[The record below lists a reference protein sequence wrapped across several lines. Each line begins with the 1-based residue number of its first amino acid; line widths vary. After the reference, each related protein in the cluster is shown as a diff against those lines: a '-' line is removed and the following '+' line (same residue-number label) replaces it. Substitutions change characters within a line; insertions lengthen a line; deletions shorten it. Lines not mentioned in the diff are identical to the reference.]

1 MMVSTSGVPLPS
13 RTAPWR
19 NASPHSTESPLTR
32 STELRPKSWIGGRRR
47 ALRHGDDFEQ
57 GDIVYLDFD
66 PQSGHEQK
74 GRRPALVIS
83 NNLFNR
89 VSSLT
94 MVCPI
99 THTDRGHPF
108 HLRLDERTRTDG
120 VILCDQARMLDLNS
134 RHASFVERAPED
146 ISSEAVDMVIGF
158 LEPK

>member
-1 MMVSTSGVPLPS
+1 MVT
-13 RTAPWR
+13 
-19 NASPHSTESPLTR
+19 
-32 STELRPKSWIGGRRR
+32 I
-47 ALRHGDDFEQ
+47 FEQ

-134 RHASFVERAPED
+134 RMPPLWSALRR
-146 ISSEAVDMVIGF
+146 IS
-158 LEPK
+158 PQRR